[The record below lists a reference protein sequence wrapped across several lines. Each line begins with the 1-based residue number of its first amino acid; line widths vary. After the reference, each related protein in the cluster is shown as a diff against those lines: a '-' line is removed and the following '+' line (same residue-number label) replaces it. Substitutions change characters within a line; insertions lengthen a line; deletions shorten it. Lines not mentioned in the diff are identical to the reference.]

1 MNRIAPLAALA
12 TLATFAL
19 LPIAV
24 HAETRGFSDG
34 KMVSAPIGAVA
45 ARITVAK

>member
-1 MNRIAPLAALA
+1 MNKFATLAALA

-24 HAETRGFSDG
+24 HAAT
-34 KMVSAPIGAVA
+34 VTVPAVA
-45 ARITVAK
+45 VLVAG